1 MNIDLLPDP
10 HYQILKSTD
19 RPFRCVQVDQ
29 MNKLKETGS
38 FKPLSTRKV
47 SSSKNAAEE
56 DEPTNIICG
65 IENMF
70 AGIHEDQSDTR

>member
-1 MNIDLLPDP
+1 
-10 HYQILKSTD
+10 
-19 RPFRCVQVDQ
+19 
-29 MNKLKETGS
+29 MNKLKETGL

-70 AGIHEDQSDTR
+70 AGIHEDQSDGRWETHTIKGIFRYHWMEY

>member
-10 HYQILKSTD
+10 QYQILKSTE
-19 RPFRCVQVDQ
+19 RPFRDVRVEQ
-29 MNKLKETGS
+29 MSQLKETGL
-38 FKPLSTRKV
+38 FQAFTTRKV
-47 SSSKNAAEE
+47 SSSRNATEE